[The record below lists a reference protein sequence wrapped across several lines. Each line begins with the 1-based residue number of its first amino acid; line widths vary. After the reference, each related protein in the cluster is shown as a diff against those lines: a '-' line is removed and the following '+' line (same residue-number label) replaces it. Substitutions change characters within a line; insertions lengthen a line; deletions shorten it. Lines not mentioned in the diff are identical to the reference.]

1 MKSISNLFWNSMN
14 GIVLAILSFIFT
26 PVYSSLVGIE
36 NYGLINVWMISLVV
50 ASVFDFGI
58 NLTINNI
65 ISNNSIEKSE
75 KNKGFV
81 YLEKQITFRILIFFL
96 VSGFLLSLLYF
107 INFISY
113 DYFVISIFIAL
124 SAYMQLAFQFYVNV
138 YLGLQLHKKI
148 NSINI
153 IINCS
158 KYIIGFILLY
168 FFNTLLYFFIFQA
181 ILSLFQFFFL
191 RSLTRNHLGIS
202 KNYTLVKHDYS
213 PNDELKRYTK
223 NLTILSFASITLG
236 HLDRIWALIVDD
248 LEFYGYYAIAFT
260 GASCLQLI
268 IQPFYKT
275 YFSKYSSY
283 GKSNY
288 DELLILFHSSSII
301 CNGVL
306 TIISVNLFIYSEF
319 LLKLWLGD
327 LYIDN
332 ILLNFLLIITG
343 LTLSGYFWLPAA
355 FMQSQKKPEFHNKMI
370 IYSIFF
376 SFLVL
381 IIGKFFNLFDS
392 PASVWIVHGLI
403 LFVFES
409 IHLHNKYRGFKLIY
423 WLLNGIFIP
432 FTIALVISYSISLI
446 ESNSI
451 ILNIIKLILSLIIP
465 IASFLY
471 LSTKNKNIRNAF

>member
-1 MKSISNLFWNSMN
+1 MKSITNLFWNSMN

-26 PVYSSLVGIE
+26 PAYSRLVGVE

-50 ASVFDFGI
+50 ASVFDFGM

-65 ISNNSIEKSE
+65 ISNKSIEKSE

-81 YLEKQITFRILIFFL
+81 YLEKKIIFRILIFFSF
-96 VSGFLLSLLYF
+96 SGFLLSIFYF
-107 INFISY
+107 IDFISY
-113 DYFVISIFIAL
+113 IYFVISIFIAL

-148 NSINI
+148 NTLNI
-153 IINCS
+153 IVNCS
-158 KYIIGFILLY
+158 KYIIGFIILY

-181 ILSLFQFFFL
+181 TLSLFQFFFL

-213 PNDELKRYTK
+213 LNDELKRYTK

-283 GKSNY
+283 AKSNY
-288 DELLILFHSSSII
+288 NELLILFHSSSII

-327 LYIDN
+327 IYTESIQ
-332 ILLNFLLIITG
+332 LNFLLIVFGI
-343 LTLSGYFWLPAA
+343 TLSGFYWLPAA
-355 FMQSQKKPEFHNKMI
+355 FMQSQRKPEFHNKMI
-370 IYSIFF
+370 LYSIFF
-376 SFLVL
+376 SFIVL
-381 IIGKFFNLFDS
+381 IIVKITNLFNS
-392 PASVWIVHGLI
+392 PAYVWLVHGIILLI
-403 LFVFES
+403 FES
-409 IHLHNKYRGFKLIY
+409 IHLHKKYNGFKFKY
-423 WLLNGIFIP
+423 WIVNGIIIP
-432 FTIALVISYSISLI
+432 LTITIIIGYLISFF
-446 ESNSI
+446 EFKSI
-451 ILNIIKLILSLIIP
+451 IINVILIFFSFIISTALFLIRSHN
-465 IASFLY
+465 
-471 LSTKNKNIRNAF
+471 NKILRNAF

>member
-1 MKSISNLFWNSMN
+1 MNSISNLFWNSMN

-26 PVYSSLVGIE
+26 PVYSRLVGVE

-65 ISNNSIEKSE
+65 ISDNSIEKSE
-75 KNKGFV
+75 KNKGFL
-81 YLEKQITFRILIFFL
+81 YLEKKIIFRILIFFSFS
-96 VSGFLLSLLYF
+96 VFSLGILYL
-107 INFISY
+107 NDFISY
-113 DYFVISIFIAL
+113 EYFLISIFITL
-124 SAYMQLAFQFYVNV
+124 SAFMQLVFQFYVNV

-148 NSINI
+148 NFLNI
-153 IINCS
+153 TLNCS

-168 FFNTLLYFFIFQA
+168 FFNNLLYFFIFQV

-191 RSLTRNHLGIS
+191 RSLTRSHLGIS
-202 KNYTLVKHDYS
+202 KNFILLKHDYKL
-213 PNDELKRYTK
+213 NNELKRFTK
-223 NLTILSFASITLG
+223 NLTILSFASIILG
-236 HLDRIWALIVDD
+236 HLDRIWALIIDD

-283 GKSNY
+283 CKSNY

-301 CNGVL
+301 CNGAL

-319 LLKLWLGD
+319 LLRLWLVD
-327 LYIDN
+327 LYTDN

-376 SFLVL
+376 SFLLLVISNFL
-381 IIGKFFNLFDS
+381 NLFNS
-392 PASVWIVHGLI
+392 PAIVWIVHGLI

-409 IHLHNKYRGFKLIY
+409 IHLHNKYRGFKLIS

-432 FTIALVISYSISLI
+432 FIMALVISYSISLI
-446 ESNSI
+446 EFDSA
-451 ILNIIKLILSLIIP
+451 ILNIFQIVISILITIIT
-465 IASFLY
+465 FLY
-471 LSTKNKNIRNAF
+471 SSNKNLNLKNAF

>member
-1 MKSISNLFWNSMN
+1 MKSINNLFWNGMN

-58 NLTINNI
+58 NLTINNV
-65 ISNNSIEKSE
+65 ISNNSIEKSK

-81 YLEKQITFRILIFFL
+81 YLEKQITFRILFL
-96 VSGFLLSLLYF
+96 FLGSGFLLNLFYF
-107 INFISY
+107 LNFISY
-113 DYFVISIFIAL
+113 DYFVIIIFIAL

-138 YLGLQLHKKI
+138 FLGLQLHKKI
-148 NSINI
+148 NFINI
-153 IINCS
+153 IINFS

-168 FFNTLLYFFIFQA
+168 FFNNILYFFMFQA

-191 RSLTRNHLGIS
+191 RYLTRNHLGIS
-202 KNYTLVKHDYS
+202 KNYTLLKHDYF
-213 PNDELKRYTK
+213 PDDVLNRYTK

-288 DELLILFHSSSII
+288 DELLKLFHSSSII

-332 ILLNFLLIITG
+332 ILLNFLIIITG

-376 SFLVL
+376 SLLVL
-381 IIGKFFNLFDS
+381 IIGKFFNLSNS
-392 PASVWIVHGLI
+392 PSSVWIVHGLI

-409 IHLHNKYRGFKLIY
+409 IHLHNKYSGFKLIY

-432 FTIALVISYSISLI
+432 FTIALVISYSISYF
-446 ESNSI
+446 EFNSI
-451 ILNIIKLILSLIIP
+451 ILNIAQIVISIIIP
-465 IASFLY
+465 VLFFLY
-471 LSTKNKNIRNAF
+471 LSNKNSNLKNAF